1 VLKGGAFFMSENR
14 RKTPV
19 RERKGK
25 SYVKERKTMV
35 SNVSMVQELTFDEA
49 LELFVTA
56 KKAEGMRPRTI
67 HDYYKHMEWFR
78 RFLSEFYPDVTT
90 IQQLTPEVIR
100 SYITYM
106 KDERSPY
113 EGDERREKAIKGLSV
128 NTINI
133 RLRTLRVMCRFWYSE
148 GYLSANPME
157 KIKLL
162 KSDSVDDLTGFTD
175 TEIKKLLGAVD
186 TRQYSGFR
194 DKIIMLLLLDTGIRI
209 NELVNI
215 RIEHLDTKRLTLTI
229 PAEVA
234 KNRKSRDI
242 PVSRKVMKMITE
254 LHEENKQ
261 YFDEQDY
268 VFLTAYGEPMIPDT
282 FRRRL
287 WKYAEE
293 AGVERATPHMFR
305 HTFSREYLLNGGDIF
320 TLQRILDHADITT
333 TRRYI
338 QLDTEHIKTQHTK
351 YSPVSRY
358 L

>member
-1 VLKGGAFFMSENR
+1 MSEK

-25 SYVKERKTMV
+25 SHVKERKAVV

-162 KSDSVDDLTGFTD
+162 KSDSVDDLTG
-175 TEIKKLLGAVD
+175 
-186 TRQYSGFR
+186 
-194 DKIIMLLLLDTGIRI
+194 
-209 NELVNI
+209 
-215 RIEHLDTKRLTLTI
+215 
-229 PAEVA
+229 
-234 KNRKSRDI
+234 
-242 PVSRKVMKMITE
+242 
-254 LHEENKQ
+254 
-261 YFDEQDY
+261 
-268 VFLTAYGEPMIPDT
+268 
-282 FRRRL
+282 
-287 WKYAEE
+287 
-293 AGVERATPHMFR
+293 
-305 HTFSREYLLNGGDIF
+305 YLLI
-320 TLQRILDHADITT
+320 
-333 TRRYI
+333 RR
-338 QLDTEHIKTQHTK
+338 
-351 YSPVSRY
+351 
-358 L
+358 